1 MKPINVFY
9 LLLIVTTLLTSS
21 CLFRPI
27 GKCTYG
33 DNKPAQGIVTIESI
47 EKKQYG
53 RDTLYL
59 VHVKGFFRRTFRMT
73 PERYRLYIA
82 KPGHTVGSELKG
94 YVLSGGPCPPQ
105 FWIGRS
111 RE

>member
-1 MKPINVFY
+1 MKPVKIIC
-9 LLLIVTTLLTSS
+9 LLLIAIPLLTSS

-33 DNKPAQGIVTIESI
+33 DNKAAKGIVTIESI
-47 EKKQYG
+47 EKKEYG
-53 RDTLYL
+53 RDTIYL
-59 VHVKGFFRRTFRMT
+59 VRVKGFFSRTFRMT
-73 PERYRLYIA
+73 PERYHEYIVE
-82 KPGHTVGSELKG
+82 PGHAVGAELKG

-111 RE
+111 RK

>member
-1 MKPINVFY
+1 MKPVKAFCL
-9 LLLIVTTLLTSS
+9 LLLITPFFASS
-21 CLFRPI
+21 CIFRPI

-33 DNKPAQGIVTIESI
+33 DNKPVTGIVTIESI

-59 VHVKGFFRRTFRMT
+59 VRVKGFFNRTFRMT
-73 PERYRLYIA
+73 PERYQDYIA
-82 KPGHTVGSELKG
+82 EPGHTVGSELKG

-111 RE
+111 RK